1 MSTVNESAT
10 ILMHIVNDI
19 LDFSKIEAG
28 KLALEITNTDIYE
41 LTKQVVDLFK
51 WQATNNKIDLEL
63 NYAVSHYIQADA
75 RRLKQILVNLL
86 SYTLKYT
93 NTRKISL
100 DISESPSFSKDSF
113 TINFSLKDPDVVTK
127 DGKKNIFRSFYKMIT
142 RQVIDMEVLA

>member
-1 MSTVNESAT
+1 
-10 ILMHIVNDI
+10 
-19 LDFSKIEAG
+19 
-28 KLALEITNTDIYE
+28 

-63 NYAVSHYIQADA
+63 NIDYAVSHISSGCSQVKTNIGKPIKLYF
-75 RRLKQILVNLL
+75 
-86 SYTLKYT
+86 KYT

-127 DGKKNIFRSFYKMIT
+127 DGKRKNI
-142 RQVIDMEVLA
+142 